1 MSATK
6 ENDSFIISTGKDF
19 DVSDYNGSPDKVKVS
34 GKILIEGNIG
44 SGKTTVLTAIEAP
57 FYLKK
62 FELVDKYAD
71 ILKQFYENPKQY
83 AFALQKR
90 IAQINL
96 EIEDEVDR
104 PAVFERSLES
114 GIYIFSDML
123 NKDGLIED
131 HEMEQLRYFLN
142 FSIPIAA
149 FIYIDVDLDTCLE
162 RIKARGRPG
171 EELITKD
178 YLLRLSRNMDAMYDK
193 YEKTGIPCIKISN
206 ATGCLEK
213 TAQQIDKFISG
224 IIIR

>member
-6 ENDSFIISTGKDF
+6 ENGSFMASPGKDT
-19 DVSDYNGSPDKVKVS
+19 DVSDYNCSPDKVKVS

-57 FYLKK
+57 FYIKK

-90 IAQINL
+90 IAEINL

-142 FSIPIAA
+142 YSIPIAA
-149 FIYIDVDLDTCLE
+149 FIYIDVDIDTCLE
-162 RIKARGRPG
+162 RIKIRGRPG
-171 EELITKD
+171 EEHITKD
-178 YLLRLSRNMDAMYDK
+178 YLQRLRGNMDLMYEK
-193 YEKTGIPCIKISN
+193 YERTGIPCTKIKN
-206 ATGCLEK
+206 PTGCLEE
-213 TAQQIDKFISG
+213 TARQIDEFISQ